1 MGKPLKA
8 FRFHPDVYSSFKKV
22 AGQGGYSMTAALEK
36 FMEVCI
42 REDRLVFPG
51 PVKAEDAE
59 REARIM
65 LVWLKKKKYWY
76 YFKGEGQLSVVGRL
90 LELLP
95 KVKDSSL
102 KNQIEK
108 ELKKH

>member
-1 MGKPLKA
+1 MGKKLKA

-36 FMEVCI
+36 FMEICV
-42 REDRLVFPG
+42 REDSLVCPG

-59 REARIM
+59 RESRIM
-65 LVWLKKKKYWY
+65 LAWLKQKKYWY
-76 YFKGEGQLSVVGRL
+76 DQKGEEELSVVGRL

-95 KVKDSSL
+95 KVKDPSL
-102 KNQIEK
+102 KDQIEE